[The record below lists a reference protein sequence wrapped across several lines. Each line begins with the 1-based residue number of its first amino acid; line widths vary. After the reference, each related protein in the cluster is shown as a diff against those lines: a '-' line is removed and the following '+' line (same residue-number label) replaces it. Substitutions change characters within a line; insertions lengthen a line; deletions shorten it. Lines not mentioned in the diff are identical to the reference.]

1 MASSGCGYALA
12 GRGSFLPTDIRIVGI
27 PPLVNRTTFFDVEQI
42 LTEKIRNEFIGRGKY
57 RVVPETEGAD
67 AVLNAEIVSITLSPV
82 GLTSTQLASRYQF
95 VLTMKVDFVDARV
108 NKSLWANDA
117 LSFTGEYDLTSN
129 AGNTIDAS
137 SFVDQQRSAFDRIA
151 TDAAR
156 TVVTAIVEAF
166 EPRRS
171 RARRSRS
178 PRTKT
183 KSNSGSVRIVC
194 ARAARLR
201 GN

>member
-1 MASSGCGYALA
+1 MSKKVSVSLCLCGLLLTAMSGGCGYALA
-12 GRGSFLPTDIRIVGI
+12 GRGSFLPTDINVVGI

-57 RVVPETEGAD
+57 RVVSEAAGAD

-95 VLTMKVDFVDARV
+95 VLTMKVDFVDERIQ
-108 NKSLWANDA
+108 KSLWANDT
-117 LSFTGEYDLTSN
+117 LSFTGEYDLTST
-129 AGNTIDAS
+129 AGIDAS
-137 SFVDQQRSAFDRIA
+137 SFADQQRSAFDRIA

-166 EPRRS
+166 
-171 RARRSRS
+171 
-178 PRTKT
+178 
-183 KSNSGSVRIVC
+183 
-194 ARAARLR
+194 
-201 GN
+201 